1 MTSDH
6 TLTQEGYERLRAELD
21 YLRSVRRKE
30 VADRIRESK
39 ELGDPI
45 ENPEYEQ
52 AKTEQAALE
61 GRIVELQHILQNSTV
76 IDEPTVKGDKVGL
89 GSRVKV
95 HDADSGEDLDL
106 VVVGPY
112 EADPAAGRVSSESPM
127 GEALIGHAVGDTVEV
142 AAPTGAIKYKI
153 REVAN

>member
-6 TLTQEGYERLRAELD
+6 ALTQEGYERMRAEFD

-61 GRIVELQHILQNSTV
+61 GRIVELQRILQYATV
-76 IDEPTVKGDKVGL
+76 IDEPTVKGDEVGL

-95 HDADSGEDLDL
+95 HDAGSGEDLEL

-112 EADPAAGRVSSESPM
+112 EADPAAGRVSSESPL
-127 GEALIGHAVGDTVEV
+127 GDALIGHAVGDTVEV
-142 AAPTGAIKYKI
+142 TAPTGAIKYRI
-153 REVAN
+153 LEVAN

>member
-1 MTSDH
+1 MATDH
-6 TLTQEGYERLRAELD
+6 SLTPEGYERLRTELD

-61 GRIVELQHILQNSTV
+61 GRIVELQRILQYATV
-76 IDEPTVKGDKVGL
+76 IDEPAAKGGEVGL

-95 HDADSGEDLDL
+95 READSGEDLEL
-106 VVVGPY
+106 VVVGPF
-112 EADPAAGRVSSESPM
+112 EADPSAGRVSSESPM
-127 GEALIGHAVGDTVEV
+127 GEALIGRAVGDKVEV
-142 AAPTGAIKYKI
+142 AAPTGTIGYEI
-153 REVAN
+153 VEVSN